1 MKANYKV
8 VNNRQAQL
16 KKVIQNFEP
25 TGVCAFLMFRYYV
38 MQLMAESEAAG
49 GLNVPLSDSAEL
61 RVSDNVDG
69 FFSSAKDE
77 AVSNYL
83 DPDDESKDVIIHFDG
98 TPEEFS
104 KELES
109 YILVA
114 RLATLS
120 THSSIFRMSLVS
132 AVGTSSWLSQNLC
145 PNTNRQKERSTAF
158 VTTNMRS
165 DEL

>member
-83 DPDDESKDVIIHFDG
+83 DPERMSSSISMALWKNSPRNLNR
-98 TPEEFS
+98 TFS
-104 KELES
+104 WLW
-109 YILVA
+109 
-114 RLATLS
+114 LATLS
-120 THSSIFRMSLVS
+120 THSSIFRMSPVS

>member
-114 RLATLS
+114 MVSNFEHAFLD
-120 THSSIFRMSLVS
+120 FRMSPVS

>member
-104 KELES
+104 KELE
-109 YILVA
+109 
-114 RLATLS
+114 
-120 THSSIFRMSLVS
+120 
-132 AVGTSSWLSQNLC
+132 
-145 PNTNRQKERSTAF
+145 
-158 VTTNMRS
+158 
-165 DEL
+165 

>member
-49 GLNVPLSDSAEL
+49 GLNVPLSDSA
-61 RVSDNVDG
+61 V
-69 FFSSAKDE
+69 
-77 AVSNYL
+77 
-83 DPDDESKDVIIHFDG
+83 
-98 TPEEFS
+98 
-104 KELES
+104 
-109 YILVA
+109 
-114 RLATLS
+114 S
-120 THSSIFRMSLVS
+120 THSSIFRMSPVS